1 MPLPGGPS
9 AKAGDRYELLWTVHC
24 MLRVVAG
31 EAESIRLEPLGE
43 EGEGIEFTIDG
54 PSGTEYHQAKRQ
66 RTGRGVWTLTELAKE
81 GVLTHFHQKLDAPA
95 TETVFVSAHAAHPL
109 DELADRARAAGSWE
123 EFERAFVSSNEWSS
137 HFDNLHR
144 RWGSP
149 EKADSYER
157 LRRVYVRTIDEGSL
171 RGLVHSRLGV
181 LTDGDLANATDV
193 LAQFALKQTH
203 QRLRAE
209 DIWGHLRDRGFRRQN
224 WSEDT
229 TVVQTITELTQTY
242 LAGIRPQ
249 GIRGEDVSREE
260 TARVLEHLDGGE
272 TRTGALVT
280 GKAGVGKTSVIAQVL
295 AGAEIADWPLLAFRV
310 DRLDPVQRPG
320 EVGEQLGLPA
330 SPVRTLAA
338 VAGGRDCLL
347 VIDQLDAV
355 SLASGRHPAFF
366 DCIGSILEEARHHPN
381 MRVLSACRKFDV
393 DNDHR
398 LRELIGANGMA
409 QEFPVAP
416 FDHETVLRL
425 VGKLGIDPTKLRSK
439 QIELLSLPVHMR
451 LLSEVLAEGGVD
463 ASGLQTTKDLYDEF
477 WRHKQRAVR
486 SSCVATGQMRSI
498 VDLMVDHM
506 NEREVLFVPES
517 LLDDHSEVLA
527 VMASENILVR
537 DGSRVSFFHESF
549 FDYAFARRMES
560 SGDDLAMYIRGRG
573 QSLFV
578 RSQVRQVLLHR
589 RDVAPQDALRDMDA
603 ILNGED
609 IRVHL
614 KIIVL
619 SLLGALDD
627 PTREESDLLETLLE
641 SPLSNHATGAVYGS
655 APWFDLL
662 DSEGVVAGWLNG
674 GSETLINLAMWL
686 LQGVLPSRAGRA
698 GRVAELLAPFLG
710 RSEWWNQ
717 QLVSIVLSS
726 DLAAGRK
733 LFDLALNLVQAG
745 AMDDALRSEDA
756 MIQPWHLVHTLASEN
771 PTWACELIAACCD
784 RLLALTRADG
794 NTNPF
799 AGMMGRQ
806 GSETLAVREA
816 ADGAPRTFIEL
827 LLPFFVDVLERSTDQ
842 DGNPPWP
849 DPVWHPEYYANGYGL
864 DDNFLLA
871 MESAMRQLA
880 ANYADE
886 FRKLAESLRSSNF
899 ELMHFLLAR
908 GYEANGEVFADEAV
922 EYVAE
927 ALVRFGGRYPSRIEW
942 ATAKLLEAVTPHC
955 SNERLERLERTVL
968 GHYSDFEKTPQGRRW
983 WGADQLSL
991 LGSIEM
997 ARLSARAS
1005 VRLGELRRK
1014 FPDAPS
1020 LGPHIAAVGMVKS
1033 PISDDAA
1040 RCMNDDHWLGAMAT
1054 YHSNYRPDARDFLKG
1069 GALELSRVVESLTKE
1084 DPVRFG
1090 KLAHR
1095 MPDDTNPHYFEAIL
1109 TGIAE
1114 SVLSMAE
1121 VVDVCL
1127 RCHRVP
1133 GRPFGRWIT
1142 RTLVQ
1147 FSDETLPDE
1156 ALAMVAWYAAEDPD
1170 PGHGSPDYQGDLMM
1184 AAINSTRRTAADAM
1198 ARLIFQDRGY
1208 LAFFEPYLKTMAND
1222 PFTSVRAMVAH
1233 TLLAVLT
1240 QDRDLAVGLF
1250 IELCKA
1256 DNALL
1261 ATRFVENFL
1270 KYGVRTHF
1278 QQLEPVLSRMMASD
1292 IDDVATAGAR
1302 QVCLAS
1308 LTIPEALPLA
1318 QRCATGSKLL
1328 KLGAA
1333 EVYAAKLK
1341 ISAHRAE
1348 CETMLAAFFD
1358 DPDKEV
1364 RAASAACFR
1373 RFDGPELREYPDLIE
1388 RYAKSSAFGTTL
1400 NPLITALGKT
1410 TATMPDIILMV
1421 CEHFFEIA
1429 GRDAVDIR
1437 TMASANSRSTAELVV
1452 RAYSLTSDHEVKS
1465 RCLDLIDRMYLIG
1478 AFGLDRVTA
1487 EFDR

>member
-9 AKAGDRYELLWTVHC
+9 AKAGDRYELFWTVHC
-24 MLRVVAG
+24 MLRVMAG
-31 EAESIRLEPLGE
+31 EAESIRLEPPGE

-54 PSGTEYHQAKRQ
+54 PSGIEYHQVKRQ
-66 RTGRGVWTLTELAKE
+66 RTGRGVWTLADLAKE
-81 GVLTHFHQKLDAPA
+81 GVLTHFYQKLDVPTA
-95 TETVFVSAHAAHPL
+95 ETVFVSAHAAHSL

-123 EFERAFVSSNEWSS
+123 EFERAFVASNEWSG

-157 LRRVYVRTIDEGSL
+157 LRRVYVRTIDEDSL
-171 RGLVHSRLGV
+171 RGLVHSRLGA
-181 LTDGDLANATDV
+181 LADGDPGTATDI
-193 LAQFALKQTH
+193 LAQFALNQAH

-209 DIWGHLRDRGFRRQN
+209 DIWGHLRYRSFRRQN

-242 LAGIRPQ
+242 LAGIRPR
-249 GIRGEDVSREE
+249 GIQGEDVPREE
-260 TARVLEHLDGGE
+260 TARVLEHFGGDDA
-272 TRTGALVT
+272 RTIALIT

-295 AGAEIADWPLLAFRV
+295 AGEQIADWPLLAFRV
-310 DRLDPVQRPG
+310 DRLDPVQRPA

-338 VAGGRDCLL
+338 IAAGRNCML

-355 SLASGRHPAFF
+355 SLASGRHPEFF
-366 DCIGSILEEARHHPN
+366 DCIASMLEEARHLPN
-381 MRVLSACRKFDV
+381 MRVLGACRKFDI

-409 QEFPVAP
+409 QEYPVAP

-425 VGKLGIDPTKLRSK
+425 VGKLGIDPGKLSFK

-451 LLSEVLAEGGVD
+451 LLSEVLSEGGFD

-477 WRHKQRAVR
+477 WRHKQRALGSLRVT
-486 SSCVATGQMRSI
+486 TGQMRNV

-537 DGSRVSFFHESF
+537 DGARVSFFHESF

-560 SGDDLAMYIRGRG
+560 SGDDLATYIRGRG

-589 RDVAPQDALRDMDA
+589 RDVAPQDAWRDMGA
-603 ILNGED
+603 ILDCDD

-614 KIIVL
+614 KTIVL
-619 SLLGALDD
+619 SLLGAWDD
-627 PTREESDLLETLLE
+627 PTKAEWDLVEPLLG
-641 SPLSNHATGAVYGS
+641 SPLSDHASRSVYGS

-662 DSEGVVAGWLNG
+662 DSDGVAGGWLNG
-674 GSETLINLAMWL
+674 DNETLINRAIWL
-686 LQGVLPSRAGRA
+686 LQGVLRSRAD
-698 GRVAELLAPFLG
+698 RVAELLAPFLG

-717 QLVSIVLSS
+717 QLVSMVLSS

-794 NTNPF
+794 NTDPF

-816 ADGAPRTFIEL
+816 AYGAPRTFIEL
-827 LLPFFVDVLERSTDQ
+827 LLPFFVDVLERSTDK

-864 DDNFLLA
+864 GDNFLLA

-880 ANYADE
+880 ANDVDE

-899 ELMHFLLAR
+899 ELMHFLLTR
-908 GYEANGEVFADEAV
+908 GYQANGDVFAEEAV
-922 EYVAE
+922 KYVTE
-927 ALVRFGGRYPSRIEW
+927 ALVKFGGRYPSRVEW

-955 SNERLERLERTVL
+955 SNGHLERLEQTVL
-968 GHYSDFEKTPQGRRW
+968 GHYSDFEKTSQGRRW
-983 WGADQLSL
+983 WGSEQLSL

-1014 FPDAPS
+1014 FIHAPT
-1020 LGPHIAAVGMVKS
+1020 LGPHFATSGMVKS

-1040 RCMNDDHWLGAMAT
+1040 RRMNDDHWLGAMKQ
-1054 YHSNYRPDARDFLKG
+1054 YHSNNRPDTHFLKG
-1069 GALELSRVVESLTKE
+1069 GALELSRVLESLTKE
-1084 DPVRFG
+1084 DPARFA

-1095 MPDDTNPHYFEAIL
+1095 MPDDANPYYFEAIL
-1109 TGIAE
+1109 MGI
-1114 SVLSMAE
+1114 SGSGLNMAE
-1121 VVDVCL
+1121 VVAVCF

-1133 GRPFGRWIT
+1133 DRSFGRWIT
-1142 RTLVQ
+1142 RSLVQ
-1147 FSDETLPDE
+1147 FPDETLPDE
-1156 ALAMVAWYAAEDPD
+1156 ALAMVAWYATEDPD
-1170 PGHGSPDYQGDLMM
+1170 PGYDSPDYQGDLMT
-1184 AAINSTRRTAADAM
+1184 AAINSARGTAADAM
-1198 ARLIFQDRGY
+1198 ARLIFQDRRY
-1208 LAFFEPYLKTMAND
+1208 LAFFDPYLKTMAND

-1240 QDRDLAVGLF
+1240 RDRDLAVDLF
-1250 IELCKA
+1250 VELCNA
-1256 DNALL
+1256 DDKLL
-1261 ATRFVENFL
+1261 ATRFVQDFL
-1270 KYGVRTHF
+1270 KYGVQTHF
-1278 QQLEPVLSRMMASD
+1278 QRLEPVLSRMMASG
-1292 IDDVATAGAR
+1292 IDDVAAAGSRWA
-1302 QVCLAS
+1302 CFAS
-1308 LTIPEALPLA
+1308 LSVNEALTLG
-1318 QRCATGSKLL
+1318 QSCANGSKLL
-1328 KLGAA
+1328 RLGAA
-1333 EVYAAKLK
+1333 EVYSVNLK
-1341 ISAHRAE
+1341 VSALRAE

-1364 RAASAACFR
+1364 RDAAAACFR
-1373 RFDGPELREYPDLIE
+1373 RFDGPELRDYPDLIE
-1388 RYAKSSAFGTTL
+1388 RYAKSAAFGTTL

-1421 CEHFFEIA
+1421 CERFFEIA
-1429 GRDAVDIR
+1429 GRDAADIR

-1452 RAYSLTSDHEVKS
+1452 RAYSLTSDLEVKS
-1465 RCLDLIDRMYLIG
+1465 RCLDLIDRMYLLG